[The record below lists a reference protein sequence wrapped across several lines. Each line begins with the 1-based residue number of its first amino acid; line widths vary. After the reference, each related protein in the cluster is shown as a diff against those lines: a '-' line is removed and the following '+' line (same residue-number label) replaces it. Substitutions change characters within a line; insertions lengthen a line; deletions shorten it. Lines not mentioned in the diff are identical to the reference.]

1 MSKTNSGKRRILL
14 YSQDGYGL
22 GHLRRNL
29 NISEQLQKRCP
40 GIEILMIVDSPVA
53 PFFQL
58 PPNCDFIKLPT
69 LVKINSGIWRPYC
82 LSMSCRD
89 VLDLRTQMLEE
100 IVLKFRPHLFL
111 VDHMPHGV
119 LGELRKPLRALKR
132 HRPEAKI
139 ILGLRDI
146 LDAPQVVTHTWQ
158 KEGAFEAVEEFY
170 DNIYIYGCKTVF
182 ATDAVYEFPQAVRS
196 KARYCGYVAREAS
209 LERRRRNAP
218 NPAAKDGKTVLV
230 TGGADA
236 GNFMELFLNAVRMLP
251 PKIRFHAV
259 LATGPFIGKI
269 QKEKLQKKAVNL
281 PVQFVSGRQ
290 DIIDELHRADLV
302 LSMAGYNT
310 VSEIMRFQKSAIVIP
325 RPGPSAEQSM
335 RSDIFSKHGWLDA
348 IHPQNLCATGLAELV
363 AKKLNSKSGLAM
375 LPTPNLTGAETVSS
389 FLLEEMQNVSIQA
402 GAIL

>member
-139 ILGLRDI
+139 MLGLRDI

-269 QKEKLQKKAVNL
+269 QKEKLQKKPSTCLCNSYPADRISSTNCIV
-281 PVQFVSGRQ
+281 PIWCYRW
-290 DIIDELHRADLV
+290 RAI
-302 LSMAGYNT
+302 T
-310 VSEIMRFQKSAIVIP
+310 
-325 RPGPSAEQSM
+325 PSAKSCV
-335 RSDIFSKHGWLDA
+335 SKKAL
-348 IHPQNLCATGLAELV
+348 
-363 AKKLNSKSGLAM
+363 
-375 LPTPNLTGAETVSS
+375 SS
-389 FLLEEMQNVSIQA
+389 FRVQGQAQSSPCEATYFQSTAGSTPFIHKTCAQPAWRNWSRKNSIRNPDWPCCQHP
-402 GAIL
+402 I